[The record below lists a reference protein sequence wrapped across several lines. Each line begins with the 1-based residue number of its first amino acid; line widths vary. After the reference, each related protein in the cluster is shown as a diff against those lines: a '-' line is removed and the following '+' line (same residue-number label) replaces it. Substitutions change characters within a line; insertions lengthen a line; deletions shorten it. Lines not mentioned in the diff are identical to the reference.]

1 MLDKLIKE
9 GEVLEAEVN
18 ESMGI
23 KFFSSVNFEQW
34 ISKSILYLE
43 TYWTNSA
50 ITEKAKEGYKKLS
63 SNNNY
68 DYYQFLLGSL
78 KALKEFEADE
88 ADDFD
93 NF

>member
-1 MLDKLIKE
+1 MIDKLIQT
-9 GEVLEAEVN
+9 GEALAAEAQ
-18 ESMGI
+18 ESMAG

-34 ISKSILYLE
+34 ASKSILYLE

-50 ITEKAKEGYKKLS
+50 ITEKAKEGYKKLN